1 MKIGDK
7 VRFTHGKEEGRVV
20 KIIDAKQVE
29 VEIED
34 GFRIPALKNELV
46 VVAAEESHITLGL
59 EESEIIT
66 TKHKWEGIYIAFT
79 QFNDQI
85 YELNL
90 VNNTSFKTYFVIG
103 EEKENSY
110 KGVFSGF
117 VEKDSFKKL
126 SEVNIKDF
134 ENWPEFIIQLLFF
147 SYGESE
153 FHPPLLKKL
162 RFRSASFFKSKKL
175 APVVNKEAYLFRLD
189 MDAMKIDAKA
199 LEENMSEGKVVVNSK
214 PAIDRPAREI
224 DLHIEK
230 LTDQYLAMSNTAMLT
245 MQLTTFQNNLDNAFA
260 TGMDEIVFI
269 HGVGNGV
276 LKKEIHKILSNT
288 KTIKFFQDA
297 QKEKFGYGAT
307 LVRLK

>member
-7 VRFTHGKEEGRVV
+7 VRFTHGKEEGRIV

-34 GFRIPALKNELV
+34 GFRIPALKMELV
-46 VVAAEESHITLGL
+46 VVAAEESHIAFGV
-59 EESEIIT
+59 EESDIST
-66 TKHKWEGIYIAFT
+66 TPYKWNGLYIAFT
-79 QFNDQI
+79 QFNDQT

-90 VNNTSFKTYFVIG
+90 VNDTSYKTYFVIG
-103 EEKENSY
+103 EEKDSSY
-110 KGVFSGF
+110 RGVFSGF
-117 VEKDSFKKL
+117 VEKESFVKL

-134 ENWPEFIIQLLFF
+134 DNWPEFVIQLLFF
-147 SYGESE
+147 AYGESE
-153 FHPPLLKKL
+153 FHSPLLKKL

-175 APVVNKEAYLFRLD
+175 APVINKEAYLFRLD
-189 MDAMKIDAKA
+189 LDAMKIDAKA
-199 LEENMSEGKVVVNSK
+199 LEENMTEGKVTINSK
-214 PAIDRPAREI
+214 SMINKPSREI

-230 LTDQYLAMSNTAMLT
+230 LTDQHAGMSNTAMLT
-245 MQLTTFQNNLDNAFA
+245 LQLSTFQNNFDNALA
-260 TGMDEIVFI
+260 TGMDEIIFI

-276 LKKEIHKILSNT
+276 LKKEIHKILSNN
-288 KTIKFFQDA
+288 KGIKFFQDA

>member
-7 VRFTHGKEEGRVV
+7 VRMLHGKEEGRIVN
-20 KIIDAKQVE
+20 IIDAKQVE

-34 GFRIPALKNELV
+34 GFRIPALRTELV
-46 VVAAEESHITLGL
+46 IVASEEKNLVADQEDETV
-59 EESEIIT
+59 SEPD
-66 TKHKWEGIYIAFT
+66 KWNGIYIAFT
-79 QFNDQI
+79 QFNDQT
-85 YELNL
+85 YEMNL
-90 VNNTSFKTYFVIG
+90 INDTGYKTSFVIG

-117 VEKDSFKKL
+117 VEKESYVKL
-126 SEVNIKDF
+126 SEVNIKEFDR
-134 ENWPEFIIQLLFF
+134 WPDYVIQLMFF
-147 SYGESE
+147 RYGVSA
-153 FHPPLLKKL
+153 FRTPLLKKIK
-162 RFRSASFFKSKKL
+162 FRSATFFKSRKL
-175 APVVNKEAYLFRLD
+175 APVIHKESFLFRLD
-189 MDAMKIDAKA
+189 QDAVRIDAKM
-199 LEENMSEGKVVVNSK
+199 LEETIQEKGKSVEVVSIAK
-214 PAIDRPAREI
+214 PSREV

-230 LTDQYLAMSNTAMLT
+230 LTENPVGMSNSAMLAL
-245 MQLTTFQNNLDNAFA
+245 QLNEFEKNLENALA

-276 LKKEIHKILSNT
+276 LKKEIHKILSNN

>member
-7 VRFTHGKEEGRVV
+7 VRFTHGKEEGRIV
-20 KIIDAKQVE
+20 KIIDARQVE

-34 GFRIPALKNELV
+34 GFRIPALKTELV
-46 VVAAEESHITLGL
+46 VVAIEEAHIRLGVNEADIVTAL
-59 EESEIIT
+59 
-66 TKHKWEGIYIAFT
+66 HKWNGIYLAFT
-79 QFNDQI
+79 QFNDQL

-90 VNNTSFKTYFVIG
+90 VNDTSYKTYFIIG
-103 EEKENSY
+103 EEKDNSY

-117 VEKDSFKKL
+117 MEKESSVKL

-134 ENWPEFIIQLLFF
+134 DNWPEFVIQLMFF
-147 SYGESE
+147 SYGTSE
-153 FHPPLLKKL
+153 FRSPLIKKM
-162 RFRSASFFKSKKL
+162 RFRSSAFFKSKKL
-175 APVVNKEAYLFRLD
+175 SPVINKEAFLFRLD
-189 MDAMKIDAKA
+189 QDAVKIDAKA
-199 LEENMSEGKVVVNSK
+199 LEGNLSETKTGAVIAIAK
-214 PAIDRPAREI
+214 PAKEI

-230 LTDQYLAMSNTAMLT
+230 LTEKYEGMSNSAMLT
-245 MQLTTFQNNLDNAFA
+245 MQLTTFQNNLDNALA

-276 LKKEIHKILSNT
+276 LKKEIHKVLSNN
-288 KTIKFFQDA
+288 KNIKFFQDA

>member
-7 VRFTHGKEEGRVV
+7 VRFTHGKEEGRIV

-59 EESEIIT
+59 EESDIISAQ
-66 TKHKWEGIYIAFT
+66 HKWEGIYIAFT

-90 VNNTSFKTYFVIG
+90 VNNTSFKTFFVIG
-103 EEKENSY
+103 EEKENNY

-175 APVVNKEAYLFRLD
+175 APVINKEAYLFRLD
-189 MDAMKIDAKA
+189 LDAMKIDAKA
-199 LEENMSEGKVVVNSK
+199 LEENMTEGKVVVNSK

-230 LTDQYLAMSNTAMLT
+230 LTDQHAGMSNTAMLT
-245 MQLTTFQNNLDNAFA
+245 LQLTTFQNNLDNALA

-276 LKKEIHKILSNT
+276 LKKEIHKALSST

>member
-175 APVVNKEAYLFRLD
+175 APVVNKEAYLLRLD